1 VWPYLNGINLVTPYL
16 SKNLVWVWELAS
28 GVCIFGHLCLLKYPM
43 QKSPQLES
51 QILGSHLAQQLLV
64 FNCLGSSCEFN
75 ICDFQS
81 GTFPRRV
88 FGKAMV
94 TKYTNFRGQFVKLK
108 LFVRSTI
115 SYFVTLSVA
124 NEAFIEFPLA
134 GEWTSD
140 LSINFLWLY
149 LWATLAYYKDKV
161 A

>member
-1 VWPYLNGINLVTPYL
+1 
-16 SKNLVWVWELAS
+16 
-28 GVCIFGHLCLLKYPM
+28 
-43 QKSPQLES
+43 
-51 QILGSHLAQQLLV
+51 
-64 FNCLGSSCEFN
+64 
-75 ICDFQS
+75 
-81 GTFPRRV
+81 
-88 FGKAMV
+88 
-94 TKYTNFRGQFVKLK
+94 